1 MQQPTLSARAAGRHS
16 TTVDHA
22 ARLPAQRS
30 PWRSHGSHKQL
41 CSPLHAAR
49 QHGLGPLVVGA
60 FRPLPCLTRCEFADG
75 SFNSVGP
82 IVAAATLSV
91 GPTAPDAVRGRQVV
105 LRLHGHTYGTSP
117 VTAFPP
123 KPVYTPGPYP
133 NCSSHSRS
141 SAGSSTA
148 LTFSFTLWQVAW
160 PLHTPGSIH
169 AGSIEHRRQLLSHG
183 THWGQCGIAGAVS
196 AEAHSTHTTCISH
209 CSQKC

>member
-1 MQQPTLSARAAGRHS
+1 LKSPRSLSPTSATRSECHHADSKMQQPTLSARAAGRHS

-22 ARLPAQRS
+22 ARLPAQRG

-105 LRLHGHTYGTSP
+105 LRLHGHSQEGNP
-117 VTAFPP
+117 V
-123 KPVYTPGPYP
+123 
-133 NCSSHSRS
+133 
-141 SAGSSTA
+141 
-148 LTFSFTLWQVAW
+148 
-160 PLHTPGSIH
+160 
-169 AGSIEHRRQLLSHG
+169 
-183 THWGQCGIAGAVS
+183 
-196 AEAHSTHTTCISH
+196 H
-209 CSQKC
+209 CSRYCKRRGDGARGDCDDVLCLW